1 MIHVFKGL
9 KNVEKY
15 FLINILYIERR
26 MYEEYKQ
33 VIVVRSDLKMSK
45 GKLAVQVAHAS
56 VDAVLKAINDKEWS
70 TWVNKWVEQGMK
82 KIVVRVENEERL
94 LDVYNKCVSNK
105 LPCSI
110 IRDAGKTELP
120 PGTLTAVGI
129 GPAPSDLVDMISG
142 DLPLL

>member
-1 MIHVFKGL
+1 
-9 KNVEKY
+9 
-15 FLINILYIERR
+15 

-94 LDVYNKCVSNK
+94 LDIYNKCVSNK

-129 GPAPSDLVDMISG
+129 GPAPSDLIDMISG